1 MPRIKSLEDLR
12 RLKEEAERSLRVREG
27 TATRI
32 VVGLGTCGIAAGAR
46 EVMHAILEELA
57 RRDVQA
63 TVSTTGC
70 VGMCEWEPLVDVEQ
84 DGRRV
89 TYGKMTPE
97 KVPTLIDEHLIR
109 GNVVTAWVV
118 SREAPLA

>member
-1 MPRIKSLEDLR
+1 MPKIKNLEDLK

-27 TATRI
+27 TTTKI

-57 RRDVQA
+57 SRNVEA

-70 VGMCEWEPLVDVEQ
+70 VGMCEQEPLVEVEQ
-84 DGRRV
+84 AGQRV

-97 KVPTLIDEHLIR
+97 KVPTLIEEHLIR
-109 GNVVTAWVV
+109 GNVVAAWVV
-118 SREAPLA
+118 ARGALSG